1 MTCPFSPVLV
11 THGESHT
18 FFGSPMTYLQ
28 VLPPLRLPFQECIQ
42 HCTAWFSIGHIIPT
56 HNIVWRSNPFEELWV
71 CVLSAA
77 VVGDVCQVHIDR
89 RPRGHRQTAFG
100 TIGSF
105 GKKKAEAIKIILE
118 WINTNSHRT
127 AWISER
133 FFLAV
138 KIYPG
143 SEMIWVDFW
152 ASTGRK
158 WGEREFCCS
167 LRVDWKALGSELFP
181 EEGNQKFHY

>member
-1 MTCPFSPVLV
+1 MRDAPDSTHIILRVSSSFKCTLLMLQSNACPVTFIPSQSTSLSVLVTCPFSPVLV

-56 HNIVWRSNPFEELWV
+56 HNIVRRSNPFEELWV

-118 WINTNSHRT
+118 
-127 AWISER
+127 
-133 FFLAV
+133 
-138 KIYPG
+138 
-143 SEMIWVDFW
+143 
-152 ASTGRK
+152 
-158 WGEREFCCS
+158 
-167 LRVDWKALGSELFP
+167 
-181 EEGNQKFHY
+181 